1 MEILGS
7 TVFTDN
13 LGASVAQN
21 ITVNN
26 DMLITPTNKLIAT
39 NIDAVAI
46 NNVNN
51 PYGLRVL
58 TDESTITSGSDILVT
73 PNNLFK
79 VYGAIQS
86 DSYQPLTI
94 GGDITLATTATANV
108 LLNNLKA
115 NKIIAYPGNDL
126 IFTTDATQS
135 VRMSSLQ
142 ASSIAG
148 FDDIMLI
155 SNFKTGTTKIMTVK
169 SNYLTL
175 DGNFIYIG
183 LTDINSQTV
192 IRNSG
197 LRFGTTGNALLNAY
211 EVDS

>member
-1 MEILGS
+1 MLQGS

-58 TDESTITSGSDILVT
+58 TDESTITSGSDILMT

-126 IFTTDATQS
+126 VFTTDATQS

-175 DGNFIYIG
+175 DGNFIYI
-183 LTDINSQTV
+183 S
-192 IRNSG
+192 
-197 LRFGTTGNALLNAY
+197 A
-211 EVDS
+211 